1 MSLTRLCNPPL
12 AGKPVDKIGTNAG
25 LSTAQHAA
33 ALFIPAMPQRGR
45 LFSMPSLRMQWI
57 EKQRKKHVFPREAA
71 DLLRRLI
78 QKNKRHSKAKNIF
91 SLIGLGRSADVY
103 VRALSETVQRV
114 MLGQCLEGVLLAALE
129 HLHVS
134 ARHAQRSIDQTAR
147 AAIGK
152 DVLRHSKCKNGL
164 SSKALAPARYGMP
177 AEGATT
183 ASSASHTPRGRQWMK
198 VLQTCFQGGWP
209 WAGRAIGSQWLV
221 RKKWR

>member
-1 MSLTRLCNPPL
+1 
-12 AGKPVDKIGTNAG
+12 
-25 LSTAQHAA
+25 
-33 ALFIPAMPQRGR
+33 
-45 LFSMPSLRMQWI
+45 MQ
-57 EKQRKKHVFPREAA
+57 
-71 DLLRRLI
+71 
-78 QKNKRHSKAKNIF
+78 
-91 SLIGLGRSADVY
+91 
-103 VRALSETVQRV
+103 ALSETVQRV

-164 SSKALAPARYGMP
+164 SSKTLAPARYGMP